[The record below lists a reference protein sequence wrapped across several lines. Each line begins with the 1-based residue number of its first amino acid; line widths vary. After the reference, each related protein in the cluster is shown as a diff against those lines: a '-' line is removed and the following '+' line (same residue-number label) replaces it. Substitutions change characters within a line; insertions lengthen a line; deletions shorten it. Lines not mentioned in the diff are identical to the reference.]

1 MRKLLLL
8 LMLVSFINGSFAQE
22 NKSSV
27 RNFINNSE
35 HLKFVENWSTIAEF
49 SSGLGEFVKFYPVY
63 ITDLKTG
70 KEEKAFKVKMYIMSD
85 YSDKKIYKTAYIS
98 DKEVM
103 DFVIF
108 IEKNIIPNLEL
119 STDKKEKIH
128 FQFNA
133 KELSF
138 IYTVYKKSRII
149 KINLNSTD
157 NLYEFWTK
165 TQVKKIP
172 KLLEILKTL

>member
-1 MRKLLLL
+1 
-8 LMLVSFINGSFAQE
+8 MLASFFNGLFAQE

-27 RNFINNSE
+27 RNFINKSD

-49 SSGLGEFVKFYPVY
+49 NSGIGEYVKFYPVY

-70 KEEKAFKVKMYIMSD
+70 KEEKAFKVEMYIMSD
-85 YSDKKIYKTAYIS
+85 YSNKKIYKTAYIS

-103 DFVIF
+103 DFVAF
-108 IEKNIIPNLEL
+108 IEKNIIPNLKQ
-119 STDKKEKIH
+119 STDKKEKV
-128 FQFNA
+128 FYQYNA

-138 IYTVYKKSRII
+138 IYVVYKNSRII

-157 NLYEFWTK
+157 DLYKFWTK